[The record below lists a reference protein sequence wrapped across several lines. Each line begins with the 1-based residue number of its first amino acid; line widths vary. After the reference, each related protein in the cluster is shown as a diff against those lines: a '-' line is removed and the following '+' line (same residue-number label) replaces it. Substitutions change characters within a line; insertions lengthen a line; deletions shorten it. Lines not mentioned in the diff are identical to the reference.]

1 MNNDTINLSPEK
13 KALLA
18 LSDEQVRAI
27 LKLLAEKQS
36 GAKKKASKRFEIPE
50 DILARVEELERSSRP
65 DAADMKWLRYI
76 HQLQKID
83 VSAPAP
89 FDTPDKVLYKR
100 LKDECIKRHLPET
113 FPRDIL
119 PSVIS
124 YMKGGV
130 MKPLLFPGPAGCG
143 KSTAAEF
150 MAAMLH
156 LPFARISAGQ
166 AELGHGY
173 SGAVRSY
180 TGADCGEFGSAL
192 LRNKTLWQ
200 LFLVDEIDKAAHGV
214 QHRVSQQ
221 NELLNILCE
230 QEVRDNFLEI
240 TLPLKHSPI
249 LFAVNEMSS
258 LSRPFIDR
266 CTVIE
271 FQAVEFERL
280 HLILKEYAD
289 GLLSSY
295 NGSVEID
302 LQALEDASECLYDS
316 GVTSIRQHQKLAEK
330 GLEAARYRYLESI
343 SDDAVTAGEKDFS
356 YALEKLT
363 GGPRKRMIGFA

>member
-1 MNNDTINLSPEK
+1 MNDEIILSPEK

-18 LSDEQVRAI
+18 LSDEQVRTI
-27 LKLLAEKQS
+27 LKIAQRHVT
-36 GAKKKASKRFEIPE
+36 KKKNEHKGLVIPS
-50 DILARVEELERSSRP
+50 DILARVMELERSPHP

-100 LKDECIKRHLPET
+100 LKNECIKRHLPET

-143 KSTAAEF
+143 KSAAAEF
-150 MAAMLH
+150 MAEMIN

-173 SGAVRSY
+173 SGAVRGY
-180 TGADCGEFGSAL
+180 QGADCGEFASAL
-192 LRNKTLWQ
+192 LRKNTLWQ
-200 LFLVDEIDKAAHGV
+200 VFLVDELDKAAHGV
-214 QHRVSQQ
+214 QTRVSQQ
-221 NELLNILCE
+221 NELLNILAD
-230 QEVRDNFLEI
+230 QEVKDNFLEL
-240 TLPLKHSPI
+240 TLPLAHSPI
-249 LFAVNEMSS
+249 LFAVNEMGS
-258 LSRPFIDR
+258 LSKPFVDR

-280 HLILKEYAD
+280 RLILKEHAD
-289 GLLSSY
+289 RVLTSY
-295 NGSVEID
+295 KGTVEMD
-302 LQALEDASECLYDS
+302 LVALGNASECLYDS

-330 GLEAARYRYLESI
+330 GLEAARYRYLESV
-343 SDDAVTAGEKDFS
+343 SDEPVTAGEKDFS
-356 YALEKLT
+356 CALEKLL
-363 GGPRKRMIGFA
+363 GAPRMRKIGFV